1 MTSPDRPRNTRR
13 GRPVRNRILGLRR
26 VRAGDLLENP
36 RNWRRH
42 PAHQRSALRALLA
55 EIGYA
60 DALIAREEEDGRLV
74 LLDGHLRRS
83 LDPDQDV
90 PVLVT
95 DLTEEEGDKLLA
107 TLDPLTA
114 LAVPDPE
121 RLAELL
127 EGVRAG
133 SAAVKDL
140 LDRVARSAR
149 LPVLRG
155 LTDPEVI
162 PALPARPRSRPGDV
176 WELGAHRVACGDATD
191 TTLIESLAPGE
202 SADLL
207 WTDPPYGVD
216 YVGKTKKALRLAND
230 GAAGL
235 GSLLR
240 AAFASADA
248 VLRPGAAV
256 YVAHPAGAQ
265 SVEFA
270 QAFLE
275 QGWRLRQ
282 SLVWVKDAMVLGH
295 ADYHYRHEPILYG
308 NKPGP
313 GRWGRGQQGWYGGN
327 AETSVLEIPRP
338 KASRDHPT
346 AKPVGLVRRC
356 LQNSSERGQSVL
368 DPFLG
373 SGATLIACEEL
384 GRRCLGVEIDP
395 RYTDV
400 AVSRWERFTGR
411 RANRT
416 TRRRHAS

>member
-13 GRPVRNRILGLRR
+13 GPPVRNRIVGLRR

-83 LDPDQDV
+83 LDPDQEV
-90 PVLVT
+90 PVLIT

-107 TLDPLTA
+107 TLDPLAA

-121 RLAELL
+121 RLVELL

-155 LTDPEVI
+155 LTDPEDI

-191 TTLIESLAPGE
+191 PTLLQSLARGE
-202 SADLL
+202 EADLL

-216 YVGKTKKALRLAND
+216 YVGKSPRALRLAND
-230 GAAGL
+230 GRAGI

-248 VLRPGAAV
+248 ILRAGAAV

-282 SLVWVKDAMVLGH
+282 TLVWVKDAMVLGH